1 MKNAERPFSEGE
13 KTPEFC
19 NLGAKIIE
27 TTLLRHAPNPI
38 SFSPESGLLYFTVP
52 QIKSG

>member
-1 MKNAERPFSEGE
+1 MRDAESPFSEGK
-13 KTPEFC
+13 KTPELR

-27 TTLLRHAPNPI
+27 TTLFWHARNPI